1 MNDDNLTEEIEIE
14 LPDEDYKKLQEIA
27 AEKGVSV
34 DRLINDTLKE
44 AVESGEL
51 ERIIKEIQAR
61 Q

>member
-14 LPDEDYKKLQEIA
+14 LPEEDYKKLQEKA

-34 DRLINDTLKE
+34 DRLVNDMLKE
-44 AVESGEL
+44 AIASGEL

-61 Q
+61 K

>member
-14 LPDEDYKKLQEIA
+14 LPEEDYKKLQEKA
-27 AEKGVSV
+27 AEKGISV
-34 DRLINDTLKE
+34 DRLVNDMLKE
-44 AVESGEL
+44 AIASGEL

>member
-27 AEKGVSV
+27 TEKGISV
-34 DRLINDTLKE
+34 DRLVNDMVKE
-44 AVESGEL
+44 AIDSGEL
-51 ERIIKEIQAR
+51 ERIIKEIQTR

>member
-1 MNDDNLTEEIEIE
+1 MNDNDLTEEIEID

-27 AEKGVSV
+27 DEKGVSV
-34 DRLINDTLKE
+34 DRLVNDMLKE

-51 ERIIKEIQAR
+51 ERIIKEIQGR

>member
-27 AEKGVSV
+27 EEKGVSV
-34 DRLINDTLKE
+34 DRLINDMLKE

-51 ERIIKEIQAR
+51 ERIIKEIQGR